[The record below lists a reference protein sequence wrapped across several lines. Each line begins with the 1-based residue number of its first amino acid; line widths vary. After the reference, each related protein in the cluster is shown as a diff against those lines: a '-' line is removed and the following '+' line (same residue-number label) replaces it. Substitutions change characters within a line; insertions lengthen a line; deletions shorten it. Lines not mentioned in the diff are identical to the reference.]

1 MTTRLPD
8 FLVIGAARAGT
19 TALHGFLRQ
28 HPGIFMPARKEP
40 NFFAYEG
47 EELACEGPGADYI
60 NNSIVDPS
68 AYSALFAEA
77 PADARLGEASPLY
90 LYSERAP
97 GRIKHHIP
105 GAKMIVILRNPVDQA
120 YSHFMYATKQC
131 IENVSDFDKALT
143 LERMRLDQGW
153 QPLFGY
159 SQFPR
164 YGEQLARYFELFPRD
179 QFLIK
184 RYEDY
189 QADPDAFLRAV
200 YEFIGVDPDFVP
212 TKSDKVNAGGVPKNQ
227 AFQDFLMKPNPV
239 TKAVG
244 LVVPQETRLKIRDW
258 MARKNMNA
266 PETLS
271 SNARAMLLERLSD
284 DIRALE
290 TLLDWDLSAW
300 MR

>member
-40 NFFAYEG
+40 NFFAYAG

-60 NNSIVDPS
+60 NNSIVDPA
-68 AYSALFAEA
+68 AYAALFAGA
-77 PADARLGEASPLY
+77 PAEARLGEASPLY

-105 GAKMIVILRNPVDQA
+105 NAKMIVILRNPIDQA

-143 LERMRLDQGW
+143 LETTRLEQGW

-189 QADPDAFLRAV
+189 EADPDAFLRAV
-200 YEFIGVDPDFVP
+200 YEFIDVDPDFVA
-212 TKSDKVNAGGVPKNQ
+212 TKGDKVNAGGVPKNQ
-227 AFQDFLMKPNPV
+227 AFQDFLMKSNPV

-244 LVVPQETRLKIRDW
+244 LVVPQQTRLKIRDW
-258 MARKNMNA
+258 MARKNMIA

-271 SNARAMLLERLSD
+271 SNARAILLERLSD

-290 TLLDWDLSAW
+290 TLLDWDLSDW